1 MRARACSA
9 DPPSA
14 GARAHGK
21 SVHSGEVSRQPMCIW
36 YALAASAL
44 PRSSSVSRAE
54 RKPSEMLPIDI
65 LPICAMKRR
74 MAPGLYLSAPSLLTS
89 APMKAGA
96 HTGFPDEQMRP
107 LVFAPEVPLSHPV
120 F

>member
-36 YALAASAL
+36 YALAARAL

-54 RKPSEMLPIDI
+54 RKPSEMLPTDI

-89 APMKAGA
+89 APMMAGA
-96 HTGFPDEQMRP
+96 QAGRRWSVRRACEQAA
-107 LVFAPEVPLSHPV
+107 LQDALA
-120 F
+120 